1 MALTTPAVIKPEK
14 HRVNVVIR
22 IFCKSI
28 IACILKLI
36 DCIIVIIIVKHKW
49 IYFKLNDFQWKCN
62 IKNYR
67 KWKKLAINYRII
79 YKYQIKL
86 CEKLKYILR

>member
-28 IACILKLI
+28 IPCILKLI
-36 DCIIVIIIVKHKW
+36 NYIFNSKNNLNLYYVFIIISETSDKFYQI
-49 IYFKLNDFQWKCN
+49 IYFLNYFFL
-62 IKNYR
+62 NY
-67 KWKKLAINYRII
+67 L
-79 YKYQIKL
+79 
-86 CEKLKYILR
+86 